1 MPVRALLAPDLPLLV
16 HKPKPKTSRTQNN
29 VLSSRVGGL
38 IPRIFIIYQHACT
51 KVHYRIL
58 VQHMERYKYINWS
71 LENHVCL
78 VIDRS

>member
-1 MPVRALLAPDLPLLV
+1 MKLMQKD
-16 HKPKPKTSRTQNN
+16 KPKPKTSRTQKYSIITSGWIDFQN
-29 VLSSRVGGL
+29 
-38 IPRIFIIYQHACT
+38 IYQHACT